1 MQSLGMSGLALLAM
15 GLLFAAIGLGS
26 PCAAT
31 LSSANPSG
39 EMTCAGTAALTGFGF
54 VLAIV
59 GAALFGAGWRSDSD
73 RTPVLGLVSPADR
86 DTTGRSDRSK

>member
-1 MQSLGMSGLALLAM
+1 MQNLGMSGRALLAM

-31 LSSANPSG
+31 LASANPSG

-54 VLAIV
+54 VLAVV
-59 GAALFGAGWRSDSD
+59 GGALFGVGWRSDSD
-73 RTPVLGLVSPADR
+73 GTPVLGFVSPADT
-86 DTTGRSDRSK
+86 DPTERSDRSK